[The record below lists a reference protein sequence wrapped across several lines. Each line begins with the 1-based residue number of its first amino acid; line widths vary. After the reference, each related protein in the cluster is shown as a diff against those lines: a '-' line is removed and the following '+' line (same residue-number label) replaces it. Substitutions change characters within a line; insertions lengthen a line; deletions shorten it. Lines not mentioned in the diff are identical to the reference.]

1 MKVQSL
7 KVVHFVV
14 MVSLMLV
21 AVFAFSATT
30 PSIPAA
36 TAANPQDLNPPT
48 NLACL
53 PFPQGA
59 ITGYNGNAITGPV
72 ILDATQT
79 TITWRDES
87 DSEESYRIHRR
98 VPDGEWVEIAT
109 LPADSMI
116 YTDTGLPNVGG
127 NYIYRVGAQEGN
139 TTSWRESCRKPMF
152 LDSSEGNF
160 RIFYRPYADN
170 ALAECPDVEDDEGN
184 VLTMCASEAIAEQ
197 MADTLE
203 ASYAWIMT
211 EWIPGTTFPDPLRF
225 GPKAVDLT
233 LCDGSGCVRSD
244 DYEDGNNFIALRP
257 SSMAIPFNPIDPGPD
272 EGEVAVR
279 VPRHELFHTAQQGV
293 RYGGDVKWVMEGT
306 ARSTDDKFCLD
317 APTCYLSLDHY
328 PGGRFVADSGSFLAD
343 PNRTLFETSYH
354 AALFWT
360 YISEQYGTITDE
372 PQRGIDFFVQ
382 FWASGNANAHSHGRE
397 VIDFTLADMGYS
409 ETFEDV
415 FKDFVVANYAKDIP
429 NAPDKYKYID
439 EGQSTG
445 SYGQVFLTDDQTLSP
460 GEQYIVDENVASV
473 EAWGARY
480 FRFNFFSG
488 IPTVDVKAA
497 TKTGDIVYYTLLGI
511 KNGSI
516 VEEINHTGADFNA
529 SIPNDELDEMVFI
542 IAGLDETV
550 NFNLSVNA
558 TQPELRIQ
566 DPLATRPIQAGDP
579 TAPEKI
585 FVKVEVLSPDGG
597 VPIAG
602 IEFDSFTIAI
612 GGSVVPQSQVINSA
626 YIQGEYWFLVRAP
639 LQAGPGSYDLLV
651 TNDSVAADLTLTDTE
666 ADAVIY
672 GNSIESD
679 NLIVGDRSGSMDD
692 FPGKLEAAK
701 DAGRLYVDAWE
712 SGDQFGVVSYNENAV
727 VNPGLEPWSSGQRTD
742 AFTVINNWTASGG
755 TGIGNALIEAMDEL
769 VAQGDEDHPWH
780 IFLIS
785 DGMETEDDP
794 NIEDFV
800 TAYNARLNNGD
811 QVPTVHA
818 VALGP
823 DADQAVMQTLAN
835 DTGGT
840 YEFAGEDGG
849 RQGGTDLLSLELA
862 EIYRVVAETISNQQ
876 QILSERGSHPYGPG
890 QVDYY
895 LHVEGIDGEA
905 TSQEL
910 IITVKWDLLSF
921 PATVQVRRPDGV
933 QIPFTRNDTRHL
945 QYRVQNPMAGD
956 WHVAIFYTPPGEPDG
971 RFGAPDSGLQFDYI
985 VEAAVKS
992 DLTMDLFLGLPME
1005 ERQIGNPM
1013 PILISLSDLN
1023 PLPGATVNGVVTT
1036 PSGTD
1041 YPMTFFDD
1049 GAHGDAAPG
1058 DGFYGNTFYFTS
1070 QPGSYQVRAKGVGE
1084 STLHGEYI
1092 RRARASFYMDRG
1104 VDSDQDGL
1112 PDHWEDDHGLDP
1124 ETPNPTNSDP
1134 DGDTLFTFL
1143 EFQIGTHPLDS
1154 DTDNGGESDGSE
1166 YERGAIPQDFPRD
1179 DAVRPVDAT
1188 GWAGSDQVWLTF
1200 TTLPPGGHVKVFR
1213 GTDVGGPFAQV
1224 GQASGVN
1231 ALFLDGSVRNGTTYC
1246 YRTVTVNA
1254 DQRES
1259 GGSEVTC
1266 LTPKADPIAPEGH
1279 FVINQDMSTTS
1290 DDDVILS
1297 LSFTD
1302 VPSDHHIESDQ
1313 IPPVEEGTVVSG
1325 VSHVMVSNFPDF
1337 TGGVWVAVHGN
1348 VEFEWK
1354 IEEGEDRRA
1363 HSNGRSLATVYV
1375 KFRDAAGN
1383 ESELTQ
1389 DSIWF
1394 EPSGEANTRL
1404 YLPLIQYQASSA
1416 PVEVGALSNPAL
1428 ARGQVAS
1435 QSLGN
1440 GLVNGNFEEGPAIGW
1455 EESSAGGNPL
1465 VIQGGAYAGNYA
1477 AALCGYP
1484 SCQDSIS
1491 QEVTIPT
1498 VGATLSY
1505 HYRITGGG
1513 VCGTTFAV
1521 VQINDTVVSRHDLCH
1536 DTGGSY
1542 KTESINLSAFA
1553 GQTVRIRFE
1562 AADASSAS
1570 MGPIRVDNVTL
1581 KRGIIG

>member
-7 KVVHFVV
+7 KVVRFVV
-14 MVSLMLV
+14 LLTVMMATLL
-21 AVFAFSATT
+21 AFSAISH
-30 PSIPAA
+30 PVQAAPAA
-36 TAANPQDLNPPT
+36 DPQDLNAPT

-109 LPADSMI
+109 LPADSMM
-116 YTDTGLPNVGG
+116 YTDSGLPNVGG

-139 TTSWRESCRKPMF
+139 TTAWRESCRKPMF

-160 RIFYRPYADN
+160 RVFYRPYADN
-170 ALAECPDVEDDEGN
+170 ALFECPDVEDEEGDF
-184 VLTMCASEAIAEQ
+184 LTMCASEEIAEQ
-197 MADTLE
+197 MAETLE

-211 EWIPGTTFPDPLRF
+211 EWIPGTTFPDPLHL

-233 LCDGSGCVRSD
+233 LCDGSGCVRYND
-244 DYEDGNNFIALRP
+244 NEDGNNFIALRP
-257 SSMAIPFNPIDPGPD
+257 SSMAIPFNPVNPD
-272 EGEVAVR
+272 VNEGEVAVR

-293 RYGGDVKWVMEGT
+293 TYGGDVEWAMEGT

-328 PGGRFVADSGSFLAD
+328 EDGRYLADSGSFLND
-343 PNRTLFETSYH
+343 PNRTLFETSYN

-460 GEQYIVDENVASV
+460 GEQYIVDENVAYV

-488 IPTVDVKAA
+488 IPTLDVKAS
-497 TKTGDIVYYTLLGI
+497 TKTGDIVYYTLLGVR
-511 KNGSI
+511 NGSI
-516 VEEINHTGADFNA
+516 IEEINHTGADFNA
-529 SIPNDELDEMVFI
+529 SIPNNGLDEMVLI
-542 IAGLDETV
+542 IAGLEETT

-566 DPLATRPIQAGDP
+566 DPLVSRPAQGGDP
-579 TAPEKI
+579 NEPEKI
-585 FVKVEVLSPDGG
+585 FVKVEVLSPNGG

-602 IEFDSFTIAI
+602 IAFDSFTIAI
-612 GGSVVPQSQVINSA
+612 NGSVVPQAQVINSA

-639 LQAGPGSYDLLV
+639 DQPGPGSYDLLV
-651 TNDSVAADLTLTDTE
+651 TNDSVAAGVTLTDTE
-666 ADAVIY
+666 ANAVIY
-672 GNSIESD
+672 DSAIESD

-692 FPGKLEAAK
+692 YPGKLEAAQ
-701 DAGRLYVDAWE
+701 DAARLYVDAWE
-712 SGDQFGVVSYNENAV
+712 SGDQFGVVSYNDNAV
-727 VNPGLEPWSSGQRTD
+727 VNPGLEGWSDQQRTD
-742 AFTVINNWTASGG
+742 AFGVINNWTAVGG
-755 TGIGNALIEAMDEL
+755 TGIGNALIEAMDEFAAL
-769 VAQGDEDHPWH
+769 GDSSHPWH

-794 NIEDFV
+794 NLEDFV
-800 TAYNARLNNGD
+800 TEYNARIDDGD

-823 DADQAVMQTLAN
+823 DADQAAMQQLAN

-840 YEFAGEDGG
+840 YEAAGEGEDQLGG
-849 RQGGTDLLSLELA
+849 SYLLSLELA
-862 EIYRVVAETISNQQ
+862 EIYRVVAETISREQ
-876 QILSERGSHPYGPG
+876 QIFSQRASLPYGPTIHEYEIKVDGIAG
-890 QVDYY
+890 QSTANY
-895 LHVEGIDGEA
+895 
-905 TSQEL
+905 L
-910 IITVKWDLLSF
+910 IITVKSDLLSTQ
-921 PATVQVRRPDGV
+921 ATVQVRRPDGV
-933 QIPFTRNDTRHL
+933 QIPSTRQDTRHR
-945 QYRVQNPMAGD
+945 QYRVPNPMAGD
-956 WHVAIFYTPPGEPDG
+956 WEVTVFYTPPGKPDDG
-971 RFGAPDSGLQFDYI
+971 FGASNSGLQYDYI
-985 VEAAVKS
+985 VEAAVRS
-992 DLTMDLFLGLPME
+992 DLTMDLFLGLAPE
-1005 ERQIGNPM
+1005 ERLIGTPM

-1023 PLPGATVNGVVTT
+1023 PLPGATVTGIVKN
-1036 PSGTD
+1036 PSGTEF
-1041 YPMTFFDD
+1041 PMTFFDD
-1049 GAHGDAAPG
+1049 GLHGDAEAG

-1070 QPGSYQVRAKGVGE
+1070 QPGSYQVVADAEGE
-1084 STLHGEYI
+1084 SDLHGEYV

-1104 VDSDQDGL
+1104 RDSDGDGL

-1124 ETPNPTNSDP
+1124 KVPNPTNSDP
-1134 DGDTLFTFL
+1134 DGDGLFTFL
-1143 EFQIGTHPLDS
+1143 EFQIGTHPLDA

-1166 YERGAIPQDFPRD
+1166 YYRGAIPQDYPGD
-1179 DAVRPVDAT
+1179 DAIRPVDAT
-1188 GWAGSDQVWLTF
+1188 GWAGSNKVWLTF
-1200 TTLPPGGHVKVFR
+1200 TAPPPGGHVKVFR
-1213 GTDVGGPFAQV
+1213 GLRAEGPFVQV
-1224 GQASGVN
+1224 GQTSGVN
-1231 ALFLDGSVRNGTTYC
+1231 ALFLDGSVRNGTQYC
-1246 YRTVTVNA
+1246 YRLVAVNA
-1254 DQRES
+1254 DQRQS
-1259 GGSEVTC
+1259 GGNEVTC
-1266 LTPKADPIAPEGH
+1266 VTPKADPIAPEGH
-1279 FVINQDMSTTS
+1279 FVINQDASSTASTK
-1290 DDDVILS
+1290 VL
-1297 LSFTD
+1297 LSFDSTD
-1302 VPSDHHIESDQ
+1302 SPSDHHAASDQ
-1313 IPPVEEGTVVSG
+1313 FPPVEEGTVVSG
-1325 VSHVMVSNFPDF
+1325 VAGVMVANNPEF
-1337 TGGVWVAVHGN
+1337 TGGVWVPRANWGI
-1348 VEFEWK
+1348 EFEWRV
-1354 IEEGEDRRA
+1354 EEGEPLMDERG
-1363 HSNGRSLATVYV
+1363 GRYLATVYV

-1383 ESELTQ
+1383 ESEVVR
-1389 DSIWF
+1389 DSIWVDR
-1394 EPSGEANTRL
+1394 SGRDPRL
-1404 YLPLIQYQASSA
+1404 SLPLIQYEVPAT
-1416 PVEVGALSNPAL
+1416 PVEIGRTVPS
-1428 ARGQVAS
+1428 AS
-1435 QSLGN
+1435 QLASHHRGN
-1440 GLVNGNFEEGPAIGW
+1440 GLVNGDFEEGPNVGW
-1455 EESSAGGNPL
+1455 QEASAGGNPL
-1465 VIQGGAYAGNYA
+1465 VVQGSTYEGNYA

-1484 SCQDSIS
+1484 SCRDSIS

-1498 VGATLSY
+1498 DGATLIY
-1505 HYRITGGG
+1505 HYRITGDGN
-1513 VCGTTFAV
+1513 CGTTFAV
-1521 VQINDTVVSRHDLCH
+1521 VQVGDTTVARHDLCH

-1542 KTESINLSAFA
+1542 KMESINLNAFR

-1562 AADASSAS
+1562 ATDAAGSFGAS
-1570 MGPIRVDNVTL
+1570 LQRIRVDNVTL